1 MCFPLLLHFALSI
14 TPSLFFKV
22 TNARR
27 GNVEFWFCMSA
38 CLINW
43 ICSLILNPAW
53 ETKQQMPLEAADART
68 SLYQCPILR
77 SSFSHSNLGLQVL
90 PRDTSRQTSRVN
102 INTLLW
108 LLLTLTVWLKGGEVI
123 VAVHKVLLISQTI
136 FPKIILLHILI
147 DTLGQPVIFNGWAV
161 TLCYKWVHFVN
172 IFFSNTLI

>member
-1 MCFPLLLHFALSI
+1 MQVCILLHFASSI

-27 GNVEFWFCMSA
+27 GNVEFWFCMSV

-53 ETKQQMPLEAADART
+53 ETKQQMPLEAADTRT

-77 SSFSHSNLGLQVL
+77 SSFSHSNLSLRVL
-90 PRDTSRQTSRVN
+90 PRDMSRQTSRVN

-108 LLLTLTVWLKGGEVI
+108 LLTSHTDSMIERRRGHRCSPQTVTHFSDDVTKDYPLAYTYTSIYVY
-123 VAVHKVLLISQTI
+123 LLYTS
-136 FPKIILLHILI
+136 
-147 DTLGQPVIFNGWAV
+147 D
-161 TLCYKWVHFVN
+161 FVP
-172 IFFSNTLI
+172 